1 MVEYQAT
8 LSDRIVETEVV
19 LDEQEATEETV
30 LDSDW
35 EPCDL
40 ADRAYEEWRDE
51 KRKR

>member
-19 LDEQEATEETV
+19 LDEEEATEETV

-35 EPCDL
+35 EPYDL

-51 KRKR
+51 KRK